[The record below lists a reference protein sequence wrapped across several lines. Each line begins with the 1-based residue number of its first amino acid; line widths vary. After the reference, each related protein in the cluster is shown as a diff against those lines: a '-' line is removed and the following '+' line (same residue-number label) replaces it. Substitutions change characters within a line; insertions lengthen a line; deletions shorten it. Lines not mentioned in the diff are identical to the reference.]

1 MYKRILV
8 AVDGSPTSS
17 LALQHACGLAR
28 DQKAALRV
36 VYVVDEI
43 NINLDTPQALAD
55 FQEAARRAGR
65 AILEQALAEAHKAG
79 VEADTRLLEVD
90 TFQHRI
96 ADQVLREAKAWPADL
111 VVLGTHGRRGLNHLL
126 LGSVAESIV
135 RLSPLPVLLIR
146 GK

>member
-1 MYKRILV
+1 MYSRILV
-8 AVDGSPTSS
+8 AVDDSPTSN

-28 DQKAALRV
+28 DQNAALRLV
-36 VYVVDEI
+36 HVVDEL
-43 NINLDTPQALAD
+43 NINLETPQALAA
-55 FQEAARRAGR
+55 FQQAARRAGR
-65 AILEQALAEAHKAG
+65 TILDKALAEARRAG

-96 ADQVLREAKAWPADL
+96 ADKVLKEAGAWPADL
-111 VVLGTHGRRGLNHLL
+111 VVVGTHGRRGLNHLL

-146 GK
+146 GQ

>member
-1 MYKRILV
+1 MYTHILV
-8 AVDGSPTSS
+8 AVDGSQTSI

-28 DQKAALRV
+28 DQKATLRLI
-36 VYVVDEI
+36 YVVDEV
-43 NINLDTPQALAD
+43 NINLDTPQALAA
-55 FQEAARRAGR
+55 FLEAARHAGHK
-65 AILEQALAEAHKAG
+65 ILEQALAEAHKSG

-96 ADQVLREAKAWPADL
+96 ADQVLKEARAWPADL
-111 VVLGTHGRRGLNHLL
+111 IVLGTHGRRGLTHLL